1 LTLLNV
7 NNIHTYYEL
16 SHILFGA
23 SLKVNKGEVI
33 FLLGRNGVGKT
44 TTFRSIIGILTPK
57 SGSIKFLD
65 RELVGLP
72 THKIARLGISLVPE
86 GRKILAGLTV
96 QENLLIAVG
105 RKDKRKNKTESEST
119 KWTTDMIYELF
130 PILKKRKHQEG
141 VTLSG
146 GEQQMLT
153 IARGLMSNPR
163 LLLIDEP
170 VEGLAPL
177 IAKTVGDTLLT
188 LKKNGTTM
196 LCIDDDTNLA
206 GRTADRAY
214 FMDQGQI
221 VWEGPI
227 QDVLINDQEIAK
239 RFLGVG

>member
-23 SLKVNKGEVI
+23 SLKVNEGEVV

-44 TTFRSIIGILTPK
+44 TTFRSIIGIPTPK

-86 GRKILAGLTV
+86 GRKILTGLTV

-105 RKDKRKNKTESEST
+105 QKNKTESESIR
-119 KWTTDMIYELF
+119 WTIDMIYELF
-130 PILKKRKHQEG
+130 PILKKRKRQEG

-153 IARGLMSNPR
+153 IGRGLMSNPR

-177 IAKTVGDTLLT
+177 IARTVGDTLLT

-206 GRTADRAY
+206 SRTTDRVY
-214 FMDQGQI
+214 FMDQGRI

-227 QDVLINDQEIAK
+227 QDALVNDQEIARK
-239 RFLGVG
+239 FLGVG

>member
-23 SLKVNKGEVI
+23 SLKVNEGEVV

-44 TTFRSIIGILTPK
+44 TTFRSIIGIPTPK

-86 GRKILAGLTV
+86 GRKILTGLTV
-96 QENLLIAVG
+96 QENLLIAV
-105 RKDKRKNKTESEST
+105 RQKNKAESESVR
-119 KWTTDMIYELF
+119 WTTDMIYELF
-130 PILKKRKHQEG
+130 PILKKRKRQEG

-153 IARGLMSNPR
+153 IGRGLMSNPR

-206 GRTADRAY
+206 SRTTDRVY
-214 FMDQGQI
+214 FMDQGRI

-227 QDVLINDQEIAK
+227 QDALINDQEIARK
-239 RFLGVG
+239 FLGVG

>member
-23 SLKVNKGEVI
+23 SLKVNEGEVV

-44 TTFRSIIGILTPK
+44 TTFRSIIGIPTPK

-86 GRKILAGLTV
+86 GRKILTGLTV

-105 RKDKRKNKTESEST
+105 QKNKTESESIR
-119 KWTTDMIYELF
+119 WTIDMIYELF
-130 PILKKRKHQEG
+130 PILKKRKRQEG

-153 IARGLMSNPR
+153 IGRGLMSNPR

-206 GRTADRAY
+206 SRTTDRVY
-214 FMDQGQI
+214 FMDQGRI

-227 QDVLINDQEIAK
+227 QDALINDQEIARK
-239 RFLGVG
+239 FLGVG

>member
-23 SLKVNKGEVI
+23 SLKVNEGEVV

-44 TTFRSIIGILTPK
+44 TTFRSIIGIPTPK

-86 GRKILAGLTV
+86 GRKILTGLTV

-105 RKDKRKNKTESEST
+105 QKNKTESESIR
-119 KWTTDMIYELF
+119 WTIDMIYELF
-130 PILKKRKHQEG
+130 PILKKRKRQEG

-153 IARGLMSNPR
+153 IGRGLMSNPR

-196 LCIDDDTNLA
+196 LFIDDDTNLA
-206 GRTADRAY
+206 SRTTDRVY
-214 FMDQGQI
+214 FMDQGRI

-227 QDVLINDQEIAK
+227 QDALINDQEIARK
-239 RFLGVG
+239 FLGVG